1 MHLFDGEFFSKEC
14 ENTSVPNLD
23 EICST
28 FGNYSA
34 GVFIFR
40 FAPEFLFCGIMVL
53 KCCRILLCF
62 MAFGFI
68 IDFILGLGICC
79 FGSIIELILVVG
91 IYLSVGSTRE
101 FTLMPGICLGVGS
114 TREFTLVPGS
124 DAFATT

>member
-1 MHLFDGEFFSKEC
+1 MHLFDGEFFSKE
-14 ENTSVPNLD
+14 EGNTSVPNLD

-28 FGNYSA
+28 FGNSA
-34 GVFIFR
+34 GFI
-40 FAPEFLFCGIMVL
+40 FAPEFLFCGFMVL
-53 KCCRILLCF
+53 KCWRILLCF

-68 IDFILGLGICC
+68 IDFTLGLGICC

-91 IYLSVGSTRE
+91 IYLSVGSTKE